1 MVTTTYSALKLKPYA
16 DPNGAVTESVPFSA
30 SQTIARGTV
39 LGQITATGK
48 YEAYDSAEDD
58 GAETARAIAMYD
70 ITTDADG
77 KATIA
82 SESGITHDTAPVYI
96 GGTFR
101 TDELTGLDDDAVEQL
116 GGFLV
121 SGDVEDGVLKF

>member
-1 MVTTTYSALKLKPYA
+1 MLTTTYSATGLKPYA
-16 DPNGAVTESVPFSA
+16 DPNHAVTESVPFTA
-30 SQTIARGTV
+30 SQTIAKGTL

-58 GAETARAIAMYD
+58 GAEVARAICKYD

-77 KATIA
+77 NVTIA
-82 SESGITHDTAPVYI
+82 NESGVTHNTAPVYVA
-96 GGTFR
+96 GTFR
-101 TDELTGLDDDAVEQL
+101 TTELVGLDDDAVEQL

-121 SGDVEDGVLKF
+121 SGSVSDGVFRF